1 MRLSFKLWPKWLKY
15 SAALA
20 GVVFVLSA
28 GIFSWVNYLSP
39 EAKNIVAQR
48 KDIETILKMQRNYEE
63 AMRADTYG
71 GKTPQETLDMFI
83 SALKKKDFDLASKYF
98 SLKETGVGN
107 LEWRNSLAEADNK
120 QKVQVILDALRSAKL
135 DQGASINLEN
145 DVVFSVRNKDGIVI
159 EDVRLVLNKYANI
172 WKIESM

>member
-1 MRLSFKLWPKWLKY
+1 MRFSFKLWPKWLKY

-39 EAKNIVAQR
+39 EAKNIRAQR
-48 KDIETILKMQRNYEE
+48 KDVETILKMQRNYEE

-71 GKTPQETLDMFI
+71 GKTPQETLSMFADAI
-83 SALKKKDFDLASKYF
+83 KSGNVDLAVRYLKFDDTGKPDNDTEADLRQAIQEGKVDLILKIISEAKF
-98 SLKETGVGN
+98 SLKQSN
-107 LEWRNSLAEADNK
+107 
-120 QKVQVILDALRSAKL
+120 
-135 DQGASINLEN
+135 EN
-145 DVVFSVRNKDGIVI
+145 AAWFSVIGRDGMVEYTII
-159 EDVRLVLNKYANI
+159 LSHNRYANI